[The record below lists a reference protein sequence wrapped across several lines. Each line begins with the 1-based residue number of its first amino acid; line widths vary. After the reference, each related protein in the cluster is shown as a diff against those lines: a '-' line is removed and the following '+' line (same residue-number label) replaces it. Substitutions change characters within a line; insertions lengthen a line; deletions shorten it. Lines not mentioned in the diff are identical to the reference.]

1 MCDTC
6 VVRFHIL
13 TLMETSNNILNTTI
27 NLQKDRFIAIS
38 LTPESDLLFVFNV
51 IKDLVNWTEY
61 IPLSIYSVSRK
72 TKGVVHKKKISISFF
87 RHSSVFE
94 LLDYAV
100 STESNILSN
109 SGDTEYSKIMEWELR
124 YSVSIPIECF
134 DMKVKNILKVYG
146 SNNNFCILHTKND

>member
-51 IKDLVNWTEY
+51 IKDLVN
-61 IPLSIYSVSRK
+61 
-72 TKGVVHKKKISISFF
+72 
-87 RHSSVFE
+87 
-94 LLDYAV
+94 
-100 STESNILSN
+100 
-109 SGDTEYSKIMEWELR
+109 
-124 YSVSIPIECF
+124 
-134 DMKVKNILKVYG
+134 
-146 SNNNFCILHTKND
+146 